1 MEKYLNMVTWFDRSS
16 IWAFSAEL
24 LWLLFS
30 VEPLFM
36 PGFDAA
42 VGGTRAVGGVTVLGV
57 AFATTK
63 CAISIWFQNSMGL
76 CENCDRPQLQIK

>member
-1 MEKYLNMVTWFDRSS
+1 MMTIVKSSLGQFTWFVKSS

-30 VEPLFM
+30 VEPLLM
-36 PGFDAA
+36 PGFDVA

-63 CAISIWFQNSMGL
+63 CPISDCFL
-76 CENCDRPQLQIK
+76 